1 MLVETHVAATVVDGG
16 LQLDAPLT
24 LPNRCR
30 VHVFVEPVRGPIERA
45 GSREEQR
52 AALDSF
58 LKRANESPIDT
69 TDARFTR
76 EQLYER
82 D

>member
-1 MLVETHVAATVVDGG
+1 MLVERHVAATVVDGG
-16 LQLDAPLT
+16 LQLDAPLA

-30 VHVFVEPVRGPIERA
+30 VHVFVEPVRGQLEYT
-45 GSREEQR
+45 GSQEDRR

-69 TDARFTR
+69 TDAKFTR